1 MRGISR
7 QTQISRTRGDI
18 PLPRLR
24 FAKPPS
30 PARGEG
36 APCTWRVFAY
46 ATNSRPRRAA
56 DVDHVAVAGGGVLV
70 DEAGD
75 QDPAVE
81 RDNLAVLL
89 AGHRSG
95 RADIVLAA
103 RGTLQPQFL
112 RGGLVGQMHDDA
124 AVLAGA
130 DHVRLLALAPRG
142 ILGALSVRRVLV
154 RGEAPAADDFV
165 GADGGRHFRTHGLV
179 GLRR

>member
-70 DEAGD
+70 DETGD
-75 QDPAVE
+75 HDAAVE
-81 RDNLAVLL
+81 GNDLAVLF
-89 AGHRSG
+89 ARG
-95 RADIVLAA
+95 RTGGADVVLAA
-103 RGTLQPQFL
+103 RRALQPQFL

-124 AVLAGA
+124 AGLAGA
-130 DHVRLLALAPRG
+130 DHVGILALGPGRG
-142 ILGALSVRRVLV
+142 LG
-154 RGEAPAADDFV
+154 
-165 GADGGRHFRTHGLV
+165 
-179 GLRR
+179 